1 MKERIFKEMMLRGW
15 NLGDN
20 EIKDFEDV
28 LNTHMDKMEYMLDT
42 DYSDGEARIDLRNW
56 TAYISQDEIKN
67 IFEFMLDFMYSLENL
82 DRKDKNKGLYF

>member
-20 EIKDFEDV
+20 EIEDFEKV
-28 LNTHMDKMEYMLDT
+28 LSIHMDKMEYMLDT

-67 IFEFMLDFMYSLENL
+67 IFEFILDFVYSIENL
-82 DRKDKNKGLYF
+82 DRKDKKNGLYL

>member
-1 MKERIFKEMMLRGW
+1 MKNRIFEEMMLRGW
-15 NLGDN
+15 NLGEN

-28 LNTHMDKMEYMLDT
+28 LNVHMDKMEYMLDT

-67 IFEFMLDFMYSLENL
+67 VFEFMLDFMYSIEHL

>member
-1 MKERIFKEMMLRGW
+1 MKNRIFEEMMLRGW
-15 NLGDN
+15 NLGEN

-28 LNTHMDKMEYMLDT
+28 LNTHMDKMEYMLNT

>member
-1 MKERIFKEMMLRGW
+1 MKERIFNEMMLKGW
-15 NLGDN
+15 NLGEN